1 MQNLLKLFTIIFL
14 FCLMG
19 CQESSKKADL
29 DFIYTNQGDVL
40 SCDGIDTA
48 LIQEAFYSFE
58 NDLTTYYTPSKPI
71 YSRAYSIFISQA
83 LADRVNYSLMVSD
96 HSKKVLEA
104 LKQDESLW
112 TNNPDGSKVNFNHP
126 IFECIG
132 ENIQDEPLKQTFNAL
147 IQTNSMS
154 LRMFGQELRQKTF
167 GMKDDKY
174 LATYVAM
181 ELFYGKIYDKD
192 FSIPEDGEVL
202 TPNANVH
209 DHSEND
215 GHNHSKDDGH
225 NH

>member
-1 MQNLLKLFTIIFL
+1 MQKSIKLLTYICAL
-14 FCLMG
+14 CLLA
-19 CQESSKKADL
+19 CQNSPKKVDL
-29 DFIYTNQGDVL
+29 DFIYTNQGNVL
-40 SCDGIDTA
+40 NCDGLDTA

-58 NDLTTYYTPSKPI
+58 NDLTSYYTPEKPI
-71 YSRAYSIFISQA
+71 YSRAYSIFVSQA
-83 LADRVNYSLMVSD
+83 LSDRVNYSLMVSE

-132 ENIQDEPLKQTFNAL
+132 ENIQDEPLKETFNAL
-147 IQTNSMS
+147 VQTNSMS

-192 FSIPEDGEVL
+192 FSVPETEEVVG
-202 TPNANVH
+202 PDAKV
-209 DHSEND
+209 
-215 GHNHSKDDGH
+215 HNHTKDDGH